1 MDELSI
7 PFFST
12 NVSSYIAISPI
23 RGDGGAGK
31 AKSIYYIFIRNRN
44 IIFSM
49 DTEKVTFIF
58 VFSALTFFVFHHRD
72 TVNLSIPTSC
82 IVEHFYKIARWEKSC
97 SRY

>member
-31 AKSIYYIFIRNRN
+31 AKSIY
-44 IIFSM
+44 
-49 DTEKVTFIF
+49 
-58 VFSALTFFVFHHRD
+58 
-72 TVNLSIPTSC
+72 
-82 IVEHFYKIARWEKSC
+82 
-97 SRY
+97 